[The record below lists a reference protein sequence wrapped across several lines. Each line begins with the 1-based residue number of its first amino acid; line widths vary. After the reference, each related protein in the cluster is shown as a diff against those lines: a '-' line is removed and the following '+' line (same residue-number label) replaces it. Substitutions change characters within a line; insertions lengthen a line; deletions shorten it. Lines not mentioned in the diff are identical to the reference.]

1 MIFDFLADFFY
12 IYWIEPRQATSGEML
27 LRLRGDMCGIC
38 GILHLNN
45 APVADDLLRDM
56 TAVLAHRGPDDCG
69 FFREGSVGLGFRRL
83 SIIDLAGGRQP
94 MGNEDGNVQVVFNG
108 EIYNFQELRAELK
121 RQGHVFRTRADTEVI
136 VHGYEAWG
144 EEVVSRLNGMFA
156 FAVWDA
162 PKKRLFLARDRLGIK
177 PLFYVRRGHTL
188 AFASEIK
195 SLLLLPDFAPE
206 INSRGV
212 FEYFSQH
219 FIPGG
224 ETIYQEIRKLKPG
237 ELLLAQGQEVQTR
250 EYWRPLVN
258 LGPERSLEDWCE
270 ELQWRLKEAVERQLV
285 ADVPLG
291 VFLSGGIDSSAVTAA
306 MADAG
311 HRQIRTFNVGFDV
324 AKYDETRFAQEV
336 SRHLGTAHETF
347 RVTADA
353 AELLPRLLW
362 HLDEPMADATIIPT
376 YLLSQ
381 ATRKR
386 VTVALSGEGGDELFA
401 GYTHYQGMELNR
413 RLALLPSGVCQ
424 TLTALAAHLPSF
436 GVARVGYWKHR
447 VERILASSCYPL
459 FEGYTRKVA
468 FFSPEEQRQLFSPDF
483 QAQTRDIPYLEYL
496 WTVARDYPEQEPISQ
511 ALLTDLKVYLPDYL
525 LVKVD
530 RMSMACSLE
539 VRVPLLDHTLVE
551 FALSIPMSLKM
562 KGMRTKHCLRRALA
576 PWLPRQILNRKK
588 RGFNP
593 PLEFWLQRR
602 LLEFARE
609 YRFLETLAETG
620 YFNVGYVEE
629 LAQAHVQGRRNYA
642 RQLWALL
649 VFAIW
654 WRQVR
659 GRGRWPG

>member
-1 MIFDFLADFFY
+1 
-12 IYWIEPRQATSGEML
+12 
-27 LRLRGDMCGIC
+27 MCGIC
-38 GILHLNN
+38 GILNLHNE
-45 APVADDLLRDM
+45 PVDEVLLREM
-56 TAVLAHRGPDDCG
+56 TAVLEHRGPDDYG
-69 FFREGSVGLGFRRL
+69 FFREDGLGLGFRRL
-83 SIIDLAGGRQP
+83 SIIDLTGGRQP
-94 MGNEDGNVQVVFNG
+94 MGNEDDTVQVIFNG
-108 EIYNFQELRAELK
+108 EIYNFQELRADLQ
-121 RQGHVFRTRADTEVI
+121 RQGHVFRTRSDTEVI

-144 EEVVSRLNGMFA
+144 EEVVQRLNGMFA
-156 FAVWDA
+156 FAVWDSRRR
-162 PKKRLFLARDRLGIK
+162 RLLLARDRLGIK
-177 PLFYVRRGHTL
+177 PLFYVQRGHIL

-195 SLLLLPDFAPE
+195 SLLLLPGFDPQ
-206 INSRGV
+206 INPRGV

-219 FIPGG
+219 FVPGTA
-224 ETIYQEIRKLKPG
+224 TIYQEIHKLKPG
-237 ELLLAQGQEVQTR
+237 ELLLAQDQGVQIR
-250 EYWRPLVN
+250 EYWRPLV
-258 LGPERSLEDWCE
+258 GAAPERPLEDWCE
-270 ELQWRLKEAVERQLV
+270 ELLWRLKEAVVRQLV

-324 AKYDETRFAQEV
+324 AKYDETRYAQEV
-336 SRHLGTAHETF
+336 SRYLGTAHETF

-362 HLDEPMADATIIPT
+362 HLDEPLADATIIPT

-381 ATRKR
+381 ATRRR

-413 RLALLPSGVCQ
+413 RLALLPAGVCQ
-424 TLTALAAHLPSF
+424 GLTSLAAHLPSF
-436 GVARVGYWKHR
+436 GLPRVGYWTHR
-447 VERILASSCYPL
+447 VERVLASSCYPL

-483 QAQTRDIPYLEYL
+483 QRQAAGFPYLDSL
-496 WTVARDYPEQEPISQ
+496 WSVARDYPEQEPISQ
-511 ALLTDLKVYLPDYL
+511 ALLADLKVYLPDHL

-539 VRVPLLDHTLVE
+539 VRVPFLDHTLVE
-551 FALSIPMSLKM
+551 FALSLPLSLKM
-562 KGMRTKHCLRRALA
+562 KGMRTKYLLRQALA
-576 PWLPRQILNRKK
+576 PWLPREILHRRK

-602 LLEFARE
+602 LAEFARE
-609 YRFLETLAETG
+609 HQFLETLAETG

-629 LAQAHVQGRRNYA
+629 LMQAHVQGRRNYA

-654 WRQVR
+654 WRRVR
-659 GRGRWPG
+659 GRGHWTG